1 MSNHKHIRQRVELY
15 RINNQLNSLM
25 SQLHKIR
32 SGKYTTHSLQME
44 FNARRKVDNIR
55 NQLQLSKIN
64 WVEHDKHKIRNKL
77 QLY

>member
-1 MSNHKHIRQRVELY
+1 
-15 RINNQLNSLM
+15 M

-55 NQLQLSKIN
+55 KQLQLSKIN